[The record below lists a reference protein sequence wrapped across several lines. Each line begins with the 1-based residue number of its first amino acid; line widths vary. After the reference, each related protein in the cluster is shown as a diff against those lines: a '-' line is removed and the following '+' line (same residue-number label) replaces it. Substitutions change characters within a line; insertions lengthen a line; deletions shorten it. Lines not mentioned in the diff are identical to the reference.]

1 MDKENRIKPKHH
13 VAPKTGFLNDP
24 NGLVQFKGTYHA
36 FYQWLEEVTPQGAK
50 CWRHCISKD
59 LVNWE
64 DKGIALKPDMWYD
77 KNGCYSGNGIVF
89 NEKSICFIQ
98 EM

>member
-59 LVNWE
+59 LVHWE
-64 DKGIALKPDMWYD
+64 DKGIALEPDMWYD
-77 KNGCYSGNGIVF
+77 KMVAILEMELYLMKKF
-89 NEKSICFIQ
+89 ICFIQ